1 MTVASATNGFSMPQV
16 LRLTGYGVL
25 LWAAG
30 VLFLRFAASVGWL
43 SGSAQLL
50 VYFLVIPATVPLL
63 RLVPPVGGVDR
74 SALVPAVAL
83 VSLTALLIDGI
94 VIGYVPWVYASDP
107 DRARACAGALLWAVG
122 VAMALS
128 FLMAPR
134 APR

>member
-74 SALVPAVAL
+74 SALVPAAAL

-107 DRARACAGALLWAVG
+107 DRARACAGALLWGVG